1 MENDWLSVPYALSG
15 KRVWVAGETGMVGA
29 ATVRRLACEN
39 VHLISAPRSVLDLR
53 DGAAVHEWMAWEK
66 PEVIILAAALVGG
79 ILDNSQRPADFLYD
93 NLSISMNVIH
103 AAHLCGV
110 ERLLSLGSSCIYPRE
125 AEVPIKENALLSAA
139 LEPTNEGY
147 ALAKIAGVK
156 MCEFYRKQYGRD
168 FISAMPCNLY
178 GPGDHYD
185 LTRSH
190 VIPALL
196 MKAHAAKS
204 SGRPLKVW
212 GSGRALRE
220 FLYVDDL
227 ADALVFLLKN
237 YNGAGPINV
246 GSGAEVSIG
255 ELAGKIADCAGCSGG
270 VEFDSG
276 RPEGVFRKVMDCS
289 RIFSAGWRPRIS
301 LEDGLRLAYADYL
314 ARYQPQGHST
324 GAHDLAA

>member
-1 MENDWLSVPYALSG
+1 MEADWLSVPFLLAG

-29 ATVRRLACEN
+29 ATVRRLASEN
-39 VHLISAPRSVLDLR
+39 VHMISAPRSALDLR
-53 DGAAVHEWMAWEK
+53 DAAAVKSFMARER
-66 PEVIILAAALVGG
+66 PDVIVLAAALVGG
-79 ILDNSQRPADFLYD
+79 ILDNSQRPADFLYE

-103 AAHLCGV
+103 AAHLQGV
-110 ERLLSLGSSCIYPRE
+110 ERLLYLGSSCIYPRG
-125 AEVPIKENALLSAA
+125 AEVPIREEALLSAS

-156 MCEFYRKQYGRD
+156 MCEFYRRQYGRD

-185 LTRSH
+185 TARSH

-196 MKAHAAKS
+196 MKAHAAKQ
-204 SGRPLKVW
+204 SGETLKVW

-227 ADALVFLLKN
+227 ADALVFLLRH

-246 GSGAEVSIG
+246 GSGQDISIA
-255 ELAGKIADCAGCSGG
+255 ELAEKIADCSGCSGG
-270 VEFDSG
+270 LEFDSSG
-276 RPEGVFRKVMDCS
+276 PEGVLRKVMDCS
-289 RIFSAGWRPRIS
+289 RIFSAGWRPETS
-301 LEDGLRLAYADYL
+301 LEDGLKRAYADYL
-314 ARYQPQGHST
+314 TRYHSP

>member
-1 MENDWLSVPYALSG
+1 METDWLSVPFSLAG

-29 ATVRRLACEN
+29 ATVRRLASEN
-39 VHLISAPRSVLDLR
+39 VHLISAPRSALDLR
-53 DGAAVHEWMAWEK
+53 DAAVVQSFIAREK

-79 ILDNSQRPADFLYD
+79 ILDNSQRPADFLYE

-103 AAHLCGV
+103 AAHLVGV
-110 ERLLSLGSSCIYPRE
+110 ERLLYLGSSCIYPRG
-125 AEVPIKENALLSAA
+125 AEVPIRESALLSAA

-156 MCEFYRKQYGRD
+156 MCEFYRRQYGCD

-185 LTRSH
+185 VVRSH

-196 MKAHAAKS
+196 MKARAAKQ
-204 SGRPLKVW
+204 SGEALKVW
-212 GSGRALRE
+212 GSGWALRE
-220 FLYVDDL
+220 FLFVDDL
-227 ADALVFLLKN
+227 ADALVFLLKH

-246 GSGAEVSIG
+246 GSGADVSIA

-270 VEFDSG
+270 VEFDSSK
-276 RPEGVFRKVMDCS
+276 PEGVMRKVMDCS
-289 RIFSAGWRPRIS
+289 RIFSAGWRPRTS
-301 LEDGLRLAYADYL
+301 LEEGLRLAYADYL
-314 ARYQPQGHST
+314 ARYPSPE
-324 GAHDLAA
+324 AHDLAA

>member
-1 MENDWLSVPYALSG
+1 MENDWLSVPFSLSG
-15 KRVWVAGETGMVGA
+15 KRAWVAGETGMVGS
-29 ATVRRLACEN
+29 ATVRRLQSEN
-39 VHLISAPRSVLDLR
+39 IELISAPRAALDLR
-53 DGAAVHEWMAWEK
+53 DAVAVQAWMAREK
-66 PEVIILAAALVGG
+66 PQVVVLAAALVGG

-110 ERLLSLGSSCIYPRE
+110 ERLLYLGSSCIYPRG
-125 AEVPIKENALLSAA
+125 AEVPIREEALLSAK

-178 GPGDHYD
+178 GKGDHYD

-196 MKAHAAKS
+196 MKAHTAKS
-204 SGRPLKVW
+204 SGQPLKVW

-237 YNGAGPINV
+237 YSGAGPINV
-246 GSGAEVSIG
+246 GSGQEVSIA
-255 ELAGKIADCAGCSGG
+255 ELAEKIADCAGCPAG
-270 VEFDSG
+270 VEFDSTG
-276 RPEGVFRKVMDCS
+276 PEGVLRKVMDCS
-289 RIFSAGWRPRIS
+289 RIFSAGWRPRVS
-301 LEDGLRLAYADYL
+301 LEDGLRLAYADYR
-314 ARYQPQGHST
+314 ARYHPHQG
-324 GAHDLAA
+324 AYEFAA